1 MHRLVLLRH
10 AKAER
15 AAPSGDDFDRAL
27 TERGWSD
34 ARLMG
39 RVLVEKG
46 VKVDLALVSA
56 AARTRQTWDGAAEA
70 LTGAKVE
77 ADKALYNATSTQLR
91 AALERVDSAVGTVVM
106 VGHNPGIHFLG
117 VELLIAGGASGAVLE
132 RIRGRFPT
140 ASALVLDIDAAE
152 RANYAGLHLA
162 KDHGGG
168 GED

>member
-15 AAPSGDDFDRAL
+15 AAPSGEDFDRAL
-27 TERGWSD
+27 TERGRND

-39 RVLVEKG
+39 RVLAEAG
-46 VKVDLALVSA
+46 VRADLALVSA
-56 AARTRQTWDGAAEA
+56 AARTRQTWAGAAEA
-70 LTGAKVE
+70 LTGAE
-77 ADKALYNATSTQLR
+77 LQADKALYNASSAQLR
-91 AALERVDSAVGTVVM
+91 AALDRVDPSVGTVVM
-106 VGHNPGIHFLG
+106 VGHNPGIHALG
-117 VELLIAGGASGAVLE
+117 LELLIAGGASGAVLE

-140 ASALVLDIDAAE
+140 ATALVLDIDAAE
-152 RANYAGLHLA
+152 RANYAGLYLA